1 MAQST
6 ASGRSSRSRG
16 SLVAM
21 VAVAALASSVIS
33 GCGFGRADPGDA
45 ARSLADGI
53 EAGDVSGV
61 PMLSGGKAAQKDFSR
76 IIDGL
81 GDEHPAV
88 TVGDV
93 IEDGDKA
100 TAVLSTSWKFDQT
113 VWAYKTRAHLTHVGD
128 RWEVDWAPAIVAPKL
143 GQDERL
149 SLRSTSASRA
159 DILGAAGAALVTER
173 EVVRVGIDKTK
184 TKPDQTDGSAES
196 LARLLDISVAN
207 YQKRV
212 KAAGPQA
219 FVEALVLRAGPSYP
233 FDDAQITA
241 IPGAVQIRDELPLAP
256 TREFA
261 QPLLGTVGEATA
273 EIIKDS
279 RGKIRAG
286 DMVGLSG
293 LQKRYDDQLRGLPG
307 LEVTAI
313 SSKAGVKQRV
323 LFSSESRAGKALRT
337 TIDPTLQRAADDI
350 LTSVKPASAIVAIRP
365 STGDVLA
372 LASGPGGK
380 GYATASLGRYAPG
393 SSFKVVTALTFLRS
407 GLTQKSIVP
416 CTKSLTVDGRQFENY
431 DAYPASRLGN
441 IPLRS
446 AMANSCNTAMIA
458 KRALAPQPKLADAAA
473 ALGLGQDFDLG
484 LPAFLGSVP
493 TKASGT
499 EHAASMIGQGRIEA
513 SPLSMATVAASIA
526 HGQRVTPKL
535 LPDYPSKAVP
545 NVSAKLTSGEAEQL
559 RAMIRAVV
567 TEGSGGFLADIP
579 GGPVS
584 AKTGTAE
591 YGTDNPPRTHAWM
604 IATQGDLAVA
614 VFVEDG
620 ASGSGTAG
628 PLLESF
634 LRGIQ

>member
-1 MAQST
+1 MAQNT
-6 ASGRSSRSRG
+6 ASGKA
-16 SLVAM
+16 LVAM
-21 VAVAALASSVIS
+21 VAVAALASSVVS

-45 ARSLADGI
+45 ARALAGGLS
-53 EAGDVSGV
+53 AGDVSDV
-61 PMLSGGKAAQKDFSR
+61 PMLSGGKTAQADLSR

-81 GDEHPAV
+81 GDVRSAV

-93 IEDGDKA
+93 SEDGDKA
-100 TAVLSTSWKFDQT
+100 TAVLTTSWKFDQT
-113 VWAYKTRAHLTHVGD
+113 EWAYKTRAHLTHDGD

-149 SLRSTSASRA
+149 SLRSTPASRA
-159 DILGAAGAALVTER
+159 DILGAGAALVTER

-184 TKPDQTDGSAES
+184 TKPDQTAASAES
-196 LARLLDISVAN
+196 LARLLDINVAD

-233 FDDAQITA
+233 IDDAQITA
-241 IPGAVQIRDELPLAP
+241 IAGAAQIRDKLPLAP

-273 EIIKDS
+273 EIVKDS
-279 RGKIRAG
+279 KGRIRAG

-313 SSKAGVKQRV
+313 SSKAGVKQRI
-323 LFSSESRAGKALRT
+323 LFTSNSRAGKALRT

-416 CTKSLTVDGRQFENY
+416 CTKSLAVDGRQFENY

-446 AMANSCNTAMIA
+446 AIANSCNTAMIA
-458 KRALAPQPKLADAAA
+458 KRALAPQPELADAAV

-493 TKASGT
+493 TRASGT

-526 HGQRVTPKL
+526 HGQRVIPKL
-535 LPDYPSKAVP
+535 LPDYPSKP
-545 NVSAKLTSGEAEQL
+545 MSNVSARLTNGEAEQL

-567 TEGSGGFLADIP
+567 TEGSGGFLANVP

-620 ASGSGTAG
+620 VSGSQTAG

-634 LRGIQ
+634 LRGAQ